1 MSLWR
6 QIRSGLRVLINRK
19 SADHDAAEEVSHYLA
34 EATAEWQAKGLS
46 PEEARRAVQ
55 REAGSNELVICEQI
69 RDYGWENVIGNFLD
83 DVRFAVRRLRMS
95 LRFTLISVFTL
106 ALGIG
111 ATSFMFSVVEGTLLK
126 PLPYPQSGR
135 IVALRHSA
143 PGLHIDDMN
152 IAASLYFTYKEESR
166 VFQDVAIW
174 VPDTSNITGLTQ
186 PEQVRDLLVTNRF
199 LSVLGV
205 APFLGRAFTAAD
217 DDPSS
222 QATIILTDGYWKS
235 RFAGDPAVLGRR
247 ILIDGKPNEIIG
259 VLPATFQFMDR
270 RISFLAPFRIRRS
283 DVRLVSFCCQGIA
296 RIKPGATL
304 AEANADVARM
314 LPMAPAKFP
323 MNPGMRADS
332 YSAAQLRPRLRPLKD
347 VVVGDVG
354 KVLWLVMITVTIVL
368 VIACA
373 NVANLLLV
381 RANGRQQELAVRA
394 ALGAGW
400 GRIARE
406 LLLESLLLSLTG
418 GALGLAIAYAAVRV
432 LAASDLA
439 LLPRIHEIAIDPSV
453 LAFTLGTSLA
463 VGLLFGL
470 VPVLRYGRPLL
481 ASALRGESRSF
492 SASKE
497 RHQVRNLLVVVQ
509 VALALLLLI
518 GSGLMIR
525 TFRALHHVDPGF
537 SNAQDVETVRL
548 AIPERDV
555 PVAENVTRAEEQIL
569 RRIESLPFVSHAALI
584 SDLPMEGGENEV
596 TYAKDMPSVQANGG
610 LQPIRRYKYVSPGY
624 FATTGAR
631 LIVGRDFTWT
641 EVYQQTPVA
650 LISESLAREWW
661 GGDPRQALGK
671 QIRESFKDDW
681 REVVGVVADLHDDGI
696 DQKAPTIVYWPL
708 MVKNFGSSPL
718 EVTRN
723 AALVIRTRRASSA
736 ALFSGIQSAVATVN
750 PNLPVAD
757 ARTLDSIYSTS
768 LARTNITLILLAS
781 AGAMALF
788 LGVLGIYGV
797 ISYSVSQRT
806 REIGIRL
813 ALGCPRS
820 QVIRL
825 FMRDGLLLSGIGSAC
840 GMIAAIVLTRLMR
853 TLLFEVGPSD
863 PLTYAAASLL
873 MILTAIIANF
883 LPARRAA
890 LVDPMRALRAE

>member
-6 QIRSGLRVLINRK
+6 QIRSGLRVLVNRK
-19 SADHDAAEEVSHYLA
+19 SANQDTAEEVRHYLE
-34 EATAEWQAKGLS
+34 EATAEWLAKGLS
-46 PEEARRAVQ
+46 PEEARRAAQ
-55 REAGSNELVICEQI
+55 METGSNELVIREQI
-69 RDYGWENVIGNFLD
+69 RDYGWENAIGNFLD

-95 LRFTLISVFTL
+95 VRFTLISVFIL

-126 PLPYPQSGR
+126 PLPYPQSER

-152 IAASLYFTYKEESR
+152 IAASLYFTYKDESR

-174 VPDTSNITGLTQ
+174 IPDTSNITGLTQ

-199 LSVLGV
+199 LPVLGV
-205 APFLGRAFTAAD
+205 MPVLGRAFTASD

-222 QATIILTDGYWKS
+222 QPTIILTDGYWKS

-247 ILIDGKPNEIIG
+247 ILIDGKPHEIVG
-259 VLPATFQFMDR
+259 VLPAAFQFMDR
-270 RISFLAPFRIRRS
+270 PISFLAPLRIRRA

-304 AEANADVARM
+304 AQANADVARM

-332 YSAAQLRPRLRPLKD
+332 YSAAQLRPRVRSLKD
-347 VVVGDVG
+347 IVVGDVG

-381 RANGRQQELAVRA
+381 RANGRQQDLAVRA

-406 LLLESLLLSLTG
+406 LLLESLLLSLVG
-418 GALGLAIAYAAVRV
+418 GALGLAIAYTATRV
-432 LAASDLA
+432 LAASDLTP
-439 LLPRIHEIAIDPSV
+439 LPRIHEIAIDYSV
-453 LAFTLGTSLA
+453 LAFTFVTALG

-481 ASALRGESRSF
+481 SSALRGESRSF
-492 SASKE
+492 SAS
-497 RHQVRNLLVVVQ
+497 RDQHQVRNLLVVVQ
-509 VALALLLLI
+509 VALALLLLV

-537 SNAQDVETVRL
+537 SNAREVETMRL
-548 AIPERDV
+548 AIPEREV
-555 PVAENVTRAEEQIL
+555 PDPEKVTRVEEQIL
-569 RRIESLPFVSHAALI
+569 HKIESLPFVSHAALI

-596 TYAKDMPSVQANGG
+596 TYAKDMPSVQGNGV
-610 LQPIRRYKYVSPGY
+610 LLPIRRYKYVSPGY

-641 EVYQQTPVA
+641 ELYQSTPIA

-661 GGDPRQALGK
+661 GGDPRNALGK
-671 QIRESFKDDW
+671 QIRESLKDDW

-708 MVKNFGSSPL
+708 LLKNFGSSSL

-723 AALVIRTRRASSA
+723 AALVIRTRQAGSA
-736 ALFSGIQSAVATVN
+736 ALFSQIQSAVAIVN

-757 ARTLDSIYSTS
+757 ARTLDSIYGTS
-768 LARTNITLILLAS
+768 LARTNMTLILLTSAS
-781 AGAMALF
+781 AMALF
-788 LGVLGIYGV
+788 LGVIGIYGV

-813 ALGCPRS
+813 ALGCPHSR
-820 QVIRL
+820 VISL

-840 GMIAAIVLTRLMR
+840 GMIAAIGLTRSMR
-853 TLLFEVGPSD
+853 TLLFEVGPGD
-863 PLTYAAASLL
+863 PLTHVAACSV
-873 MILTAIIANF
+873 MVFTAIIANF

-890 LVDPMRALRAE
+890 LVDPIRALRAE